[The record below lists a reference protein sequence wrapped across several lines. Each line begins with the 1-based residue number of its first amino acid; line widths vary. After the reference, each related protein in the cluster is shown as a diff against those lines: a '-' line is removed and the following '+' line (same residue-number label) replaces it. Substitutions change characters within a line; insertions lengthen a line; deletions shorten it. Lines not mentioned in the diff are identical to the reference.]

1 MRLSIIHILI
11 IIFGK
16 FYIMKKT
23 ILALTLLTLAPISLA
38 NSNYV
43 NVTYS
48 NISGSGQY
56 SSVDIDGYTL
66 GYTGVMENITY
77 SLGAG
82 YLEDDYGND
91 LDVTALSGR
100 IGLNNFDLGT
110 AYVGFSHT
118 NPSEGN
124 SETDLVLGYA
134 LVSNS
139 ELSYDI
145 SYTDTPDPIIA
156 ASVRIPQNESTGIIL
171 GIADDGD
178 LRQAS
183 IGLSLSF

>member
-1 MRLSIIHILI
+1 
-11 IIFGK
+11 
-16 FYIMKKT
+16 MKKT
-23 ILALTLLTLAPISLA
+23 ILRLALLTLAPISLA
-38 NSNYV
+38 SAGSNYV

-48 NISGSGQY
+48 NVSGSGQY
-56 SSVDIDGYTL
+56 SSVDVDGYTL
-66 GYTGVMENITY
+66 AYTGVMENITY

-82 YLEDDYGND
+82 FLEDDYGND

-118 NPSEGN
+118 NPSEGD
-124 SETDLVLGYA
+124 SETNLVLGYA

-178 LRQAS
+178 LRQAT